1 MSRIRVDQ
9 LVNQNSSG
17 PTLAVEG
24 LKIPSTKNLEV
35 DGSIVLGGNPGLNGQ
50 VISRTTSGLQWASV
64 PLTDNNTTYTVSALD
79 SATNG
84 VIEKV
89 IRLSANGGT
98 NSEVVL
104 IAGTNVNLTRDG
116 DRITL
121 NSSYTDTNTVTK
133 VGANGANYTD
143 GDVSFVGT
151 GSATVTQ
158 SGRTITVNATDT
170 NTTYTGVNGVSISG
184 DNRIQIGQP
193 VGASDAVQF
202 ASLTIT
208 GNLVVQGT
216 TITNNQE
223 TITSTSKF
231 ITLNDV
237 LLPSDSAATGGGI
250 ILKGDTNHS
259 ILWSN
264 TFDRWDTT
272 ENWNLS
278 SSREYQIGGS
288 SVLTSTGLG
297 PNVVS
302 SNLTSVGT
310 LTTGTWNGTTIGI
323 AHGGTGA
330 TTANTALN
338 ALAPEQAA
346 NSGKYLITDGSNTSW
361 SAIPGSYSGWT
372 VSDTVTSVSIS
383 SGQSVTYLGTGATS
397 VLLDNVNRKLT
408 IDSVDTQYTY
418 AALDGSINSEKI
430 IRLTDSASNLQ
441 DITLVAGTGVTISRS
456 SNKLTL
462 SVAQDLSSSANPT
475 FASYLSL

>member
-310 LTTGTWNGTTIGI
+310 LTTLTVDNVITNGSTIGHTDDTDLMTVADGI
-323 AHGGTGA
+323 LTVAGEVSMTTLDIGGTNVTA
-330 TTANTALN
+330 TAAELN
-338 ALAPEQAA
+338 Y
-346 NSGKYLITDGSNTSW
+346 SDGVT
-361 SAIPGSYSGWT
+361 SAIQT
-372 VSDTVTSVSIS
+372 QLDAK
-383 SGQSVTYLGTGATS
+383 GTKGF
-397 VLLDNVNRKLT
+397 
-408 IDSVDTQYTY
+408 
-418 AALDGSINSEKI
+418 
-430 IRLTDSASNLQ
+430 
-441 DITLVAGTGVTISRS
+441 
-456 SNKLTL
+456 
-462 SVAQDLSSSANPT
+462 SVAMGIV
-475 FASYLSL
+475 FG

>member
-64 PLTDNNTTYTVSALD
+64 PLTDNNTTYLVSALD
-79 SATNG
+79 SSTNG
-84 VIEKV
+84 VTEKI
-89 IRLSANGGT
+89 IRLTANGGT

-133 VGANGANYTD
+133 VGANGSNYTD
-143 GDVSFVGT
+143 GDVSIVGT

-170 NTTYTGVNGVSISG
+170 NTTYTGVNGVSISA

-193 VGASDAVQF
+193 VGSTDAVQF

-216 TITNNQE
+216 TVTNNQE

-272 ENWNLS
+272 ENWNLTS
-278 SSREYQIGGS
+278 GREYQISGQA
-288 SVLTSTGLG
+288 VLTSTGLG

-330 TTANTALN
+330 
-338 ALAPEQAA
+338 
-346 NSGKYLITDGSNTSW
+346 S
-361 SAIPGSYSGWT
+361 
-372 VSDTVTSVSIS
+372 
-383 SGQSVTYLGTGATS
+383 
-397 VLLDNVNRKLT
+397 
-408 IDSVDTQYTY
+408 
-418 AALDGSINSEKI
+418 
-430 IRLTDSASNLQ
+430 
-441 DITLVAGTGVTISRS
+441 
-456 SNKLTL
+456 
-462 SVAQDLSSSANPT
+462 
-475 FASYLSL
+475 